1 MINAIVMSVFL
12 VAGLVVFAVLIIPRF
27 RLVGAVR
34 REKCDCGWQL
44 GARIGSM
51 LKFAFAQWRMPRD
64 PIAGFAHIFIFFGFL
79 AVSIATV
86 LHFVH
91 AYAPDFHLPGIVG
104 NGYALIKDIFELLV
118 TIAVIYSMWRRLKPT
133 PSRVGRSWEGV
144 FVLFMILLLMI
155 TDFVITGGEL
165 VVANPTAPDGMPYMP
180 AGHVAGLALAPLGP
194 DAAHIIGVV
203 SWWIHCIAILV
214 FLNFL
219 PIGKHFHV
227 ITAIPNVFFRNLR
240 GPGALKKVDVE
251 KLIEEEKPVG
261 IRSAVDLSWNMVL
274 NAYSCTECGRCNV
287 YCPTHLT
294 DKPLSHRQLN
304 LDFKHALYAAKDD
317 ILSGDKDK
325 LEALPAL
332 VDGKITADTIW
343 ACTTCGSCEQECP
356 VLIEQIPRIVGMRQ
370 FKAMMEGDISPE
382 LARAFEGM
390 ERNNN
395 PWGLGFDQR
404 DAWAKD
410 LDIPRMADVAGE
422 GKETPLLYWVG
433 CAGSFDDRIKKV
445 TLAMV
450 KILKA
455 AGIEFA
461 ILGQEEGC
469 TGDSARRAGNEYLF
483 QMMAQANVELLN
495 GYKVKKILT
504 TCPHCYH
511 TFKVDYPDFGGSYEV
526 VHHTTFIDEL
536 IRSGKLKLGGE
547 VKTRVAW
554 HDSCYLG
561 RYHSIYDAPRS
572 VVTAVPGASIAELP
586 RNKSRGVCC
595 GAGGGRFWMEENI
608 GERINVHRSKE
619 AVAAGTDCVGTACPF
634 CLTMLKDGVADL
646 GKDEEVKT
654 LDLAELVAQAL

>member
-1 MINAIVMSVFL
+1 MDVTAIVMTVLL
-12 VAGLVVFAVLIIPRF
+12 VAGMGMFISLMLPRF
-27 RLVGAVR
+27 RLLLAASPENRFGN
-34 REKCDCGWQL
+34 L
-44 GARIGSM
+44 GARVGRA
-51 LKFAFAQWRMPRD
+51 LKFAFGQYRMPRD
-64 PIAGFAHIFIFFGFL
+64 PVAGFAHIFLFFGFL
-79 AVSIATV
+79 VVALATV

-91 AYAPDFHLPGIVG
+91 AFAPTFHLPGQVG
-104 NGYALIKDIFELLV
+104 LVYALIKDIFELLV
-118 TIAVIYSMWRRLKPT
+118 SLAAIYGIWRRLKPV

-155 TDFVITGGEL
+155 TDFIVTGSEL
-165 VVANPTAPDGMPYMP
+165 VVANATTGLPYMP
-180 AGHVAGLALAPLGP
+180 AGHVAMLALAPLGA
-194 DAAHIIGVV
+194 DAAHIVGVV

-227 ITAIPNVFFRNLR
+227 ITAIPNVFFSNLKS
-240 GPGALKKVDVE
+240 PGAIVKQDVE

-261 IRSAVDLSWNMVL
+261 IRSAADLSWNMVL
-274 NAYSCTECGRCNV
+274 NTYSCTECGRCNMF
-287 YCPTHLT
+287 CPTVVT

-304 LDFKHALYAAKDD
+304 LDLKHALYEVKDD
-317 ILSGDKDK
+317 ILSGDAEK
-325 LEALPAL
+325 LANLPAL
-332 VDGKITADTIW
+332 VDGKISADTIW

-356 VLIEQIPRIVGMRQ
+356 VLIEQIPRIIGMRQ
-370 FKAMMEGDISPE
+370 YKAMMEGDISPE

-422 GKETPLLYWVG
+422 GKEAPLLYWVG
-433 CAGSFDDRIKKV
+433 CAGSFDDRIKKI
-445 TLAMV
+445 TIAMV
-450 KILKA
+450 EVLRA

-469 TGDSARRAGNEYLF
+469 TGDTARRAGNEYLF
-483 QMMAQANVELLN
+483 QTMAKTNIEMLN
-495 GYKVKKILT
+495 GYGVKKILT
-504 TCPHCYH
+504 TCPHCFQ
-511 TFKVDYPDFGGSYEV
+511 TLKNDYREFDGNYEV
-526 VHHTTFIDEL
+526 IHHTQFIHDL
-536 IRSGKLKLGGE
+536 LKSGKLKLNKE
-547 VKTRVAW
+547 VKTQVAW

-561 RYHSIYDAPRS
+561 RYNDIYDAPRD
-572 VVTAVPGASIAELP
+572 VLNAVPGTSVIELE

-595 GAGGGRFWMEENI
+595 GAGGGRFWMEETI

-619 AVAAGTDCVGTACPF
+619 VVATGADCVGSACPF

-646 GKDEEVKT
+646 GNEEIKA
-654 LDLAELVAQAL
+654 LDLVEIVAKAL